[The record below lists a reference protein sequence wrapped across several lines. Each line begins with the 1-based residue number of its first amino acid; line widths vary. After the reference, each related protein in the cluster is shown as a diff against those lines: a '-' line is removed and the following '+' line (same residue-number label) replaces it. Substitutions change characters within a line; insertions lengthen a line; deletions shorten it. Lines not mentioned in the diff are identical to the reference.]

1 MSELRIVKITLGLAW
16 AASLL
21 SLVTQFALVS
31 G

>member
-1 MSELRIVKITLGLAW
+1 MTGLRILTITLGLAW

-21 SLVTQFALVS
+21 SLLTQLALVS

>member
-1 MSELRIVKITLGLAW
+1 MSLRIFKITLGLAW

-21 SLVTQFALVS
+21 SLVTQLALVS

>member
-1 MSELRIVKITLGLAW
+1 MSELRIVTVTLGLAW
-16 AASLL
+16 AASVL

>member
-16 AASLL
+16 AATLL
-21 SLVTQFALVS
+21 SLVTQFALAS